1 VTLEGNSLRGRVA
14 ALAVAVALTAAV
26 AGVGAEP
33 AHAQGG
39 APAPDFSEPCP
50 ALYPGDDAV
59 RERIARWMA
68 RGAADR
74 GLPHELPVMAAI
86 AESGLRN
93 IRGTSYHGFFGM
105 HESLS
110 IGEYRGFP
118 SNPELQLE
126 WFLDTAMLVRQ
137 RLLARG
143 RPDPAAS
150 SSSFGEWIAD
160 VERPAPQNRS
170 AYQPHLAEARG
181 LVAGKCAA
189 PHSDDAT
196 APRLVARLA
205 SPQRPS
211 ATGGIVVR
219 VRCPDDDCLAG
230 ATASLPVPRG
240 DLPSVMRARPVEPP
254 PRGLATLVIRL
265 PRVVRRRLA
274 RGESVRTTVTTLA
287 ADLSGNLTQRAR
299 LVRLTG

>member
-1 VTLEGNSLRGRVA
+1 VS
-14 ALAVAVALTAAV
+14 
-26 AGVGAEP
+26 AEP

-39 APAPDFSEPCP
+39 APAPYFSEPCP
-50 ALYPGDDAV
+50 ALYPGDDAA

-86 AESGLRN
+86 AESGLGN

-110 IGEYRGFP
+110 TGEYRGFP
-118 SNPELQLE
+118 RNPELQLE

-143 RPDPAAS
+143 HPDPAGS

-170 AYQPHLAEARG
+170 AYQPHLADARR

-189 PHSDDAT
+189 PHSDDA
-196 APRLVARLA
+196 APPRLVARIA

-219 VRCPDDDCLAG
+219 VRCPDNDCLAG
-230 ATASLPVPRG
+230 ATASVPVLRSDIPR
-240 DLPSVMRARPVEPP
+240 VMRARPVEPP
-254 PRGLATLVIRL
+254 ARGLATLVIRL
-265 PRVVRRRLA
+265 PRAVRRALA
-274 RGESVRTTVTTLA
+274 RGESVRATVTSLA
-287 ADLSGNLTQRAR
+287 ADLSGNLAQRAR

>member
-1 VTLEGNSLRGRVA
+1 MSFRESAGRHAVGGR
-14 ALAVAVALTAAV
+14 LAVAVALTFAV
-26 AGVGAEP
+26 AAAFGFAVMDTGP

-118 SNPELQLE
+118 RNPELQLE

-181 LVAGKCAA
+181 LVAGKCA
-189 PHSDDAT
+189 
-196 APRLVARLA
+196 
-205 SPQRPS
+205 
-211 ATGGIVVR
+211 
-219 VRCPDDDCLAG
+219 
-230 ATASLPVPRG
+230 
-240 DLPSVMRARPVEPP
+240 RPVEPP

-299 LVRLTG
+299 LVHLIG